1 MNPVVEF
8 FVNNYALLCIGIAMI
23 FMSIQNIKVQTRE
36 SSYSLAIIVTTMV
49 LAVILYVE
57 RHARK
62 ENLLELATWC
72 SFLGYVIRPIC
83 IVFFI
88 RLADS
93 RVKRIHFVFLLPL
106 IVNLI
111 IYSFALFT
119 NVEALSHLVF
129 YYTKTAD
136 GLVFN
141 RGHYFL
147 NFASHFISLLYL
159 GYLLYVSFKKLK
171 GKHFSHGITIIICA
185 AFVII
190 AVAVESI
197 FSNKDIQLLNVTIAV
212 GALFY
217 YLFLYSE
224 RSRCD
229 PLTGLFNRETY
240 YYDLNKMNKSI
251 NAVIQLDM
259 NGLKWINDNQG
270 HTAGDEA
277 LMTIGGI
284 CEKNAKRNV
293 YAYRLGGDEFTI
305 LAVNYD
311 EARIQRIID
320 EIKDDL
326 AKTSYYCSI
335 GYAIK
340 EHGSDETVDQ
350 LLRRAE
356 EEMYKDKEE
365 FYKDAKFERRKQNI
379 R

>member
-1 MNPVVEF
+1 MNPVIEF

-23 FMSIQNIKVQTRE
+23 FMSMQNIKVQTKE
-36 SSYSLAIIVTTMV
+36 SVLSLSIISTTML
-49 LAVILYVE
+49 LAVILYIE

-83 IVFFI
+83 IIFFI

-93 RVKRIHFVFLLPL
+93 RVRKVPILAFAPL
-106 IVNLI
+106 IINLI

-119 NVEALSHLVF
+119 NVEVLSTLVF

-147 NFASHFISLLYL
+147 NFSSHIISLLYL
-159 GYLLYVSFKKLK
+159 GYLVYVSFKKLK
-171 GKHFSHGITIIICA
+171 GKHFSHGITLIICTI
-185 AFVII
+185 FVIT
-190 AVAVESI
+190 AVTVESI
-197 FSNKDIQLLNVTIAV
+197 FSNKDIQLLNVTIAIS
-212 GALFY
+212 ALFY

-224 RSRCD
+224 RARSD

-240 YYDLNKMNKSI
+240 YYDLNKMNKMI

-270 HTAGDEA
+270 HVAGDNA
-277 LMTIGGI
+277 LMTIGRI

-311 EARIQRIID
+311 EARIQIIID
-320 EIKDDL
+320 EIKEDL
-326 AKTSYYCSI
+326 SKTSYYCSI

-340 EHGSDETVDQ
+340 NRDSDETVEQ

-365 FYKDAKFERRKQNI
+365 FYKQAIFERRKQNI
-379 R
+379 H

>member
-1 MNPVVEF
+1 MNPVIEF
-8 FVNNYALLCIGIAMI
+8 FVNNYALLCIGIAMV
-23 FMSIQNIKVQTRE
+23 FMSIQNIKVHTKE
-36 SSYSLAIIVTTMV
+36 STYCLSIIGTTML
-49 LAVILYVE
+49 LAVILFIE

-72 SFLGYVIRPIC
+72 SFLGYVIRPVC
-83 IVFFI
+83 IIFFI

-93 RVKRIHFVFLLPL
+93 RVKKVPIIALIPL
-106 IVNLI
+106 VINLI

-119 NVEALSHLVF
+119 NVEALSTLVF

-141 RGHYFL
+141 RGYFL
-147 NFASHFISLLYL
+147 FNFSSHLISLLYL
-159 GYLLYVSFKKLK
+159 GYLVYVSFKKLK
-171 GKHFSHGITIIICA
+171 GKHFSHGITLIICTV
-185 AFVII
+185 FVIT
-190 AVAVESI
+190 AVVVESI

-212 GALFY
+212 SALFY

-224 RSRCD
+224 RARSD

-240 YYDLNKMNKSI
+240 YYDLNKMNKTI

-270 HTAGDEA
+270 HVAGDNA
-277 LMTIGGI
+277 LMTIGRI

-311 EARIQRIID
+311 EEKVQSIVN

-326 AKTSYYCSI
+326 SKTSYYCSI

-340 EHGSDETVDQ
+340 HDNDETVEQ

-365 FYKDAKFERRKQNI
+365 FYKQGKFERRKQI
-379 R
+379 IH